1 MNYTCLWLVTKTL
14 SRKERETLCLTM
26 PSDAKFFIVLVVGEL
41 NVIVERWWNITDR
54 KTEVIGENL
63 VPL

>member
-1 MNYTCLWLVTKTL
+1 
-14 SRKERETLCLTM
+14 M